1 MMDAKHSAFSQ
12 KVDFFEQFE
21 SSVSGNDDL
30 ALSELAQRRKSRCFF
45 ESKPEARSERD
56 APKHAAEDGSMLR
69 PLSVATPEPEVVDH
83 SEEVEIIKAT
93 PTQRVEPTQG
103 DNRGRRRSKN
113 GPSQRRPE
121 PVPTTDSDTVIPDST
136 KSAGKTLRPSD
147 PAPALPPMKRRLRNT
162 RGATAPAPSTRGP
175 AATKRRKTGPAK
187 VRPEH
192 EQIFRG
198 LEFFYIPDNDIAP
211 TRRQRIA
218 KAVEYGATRTGAVD
232 RATHVVV
239 DRSIS
244 YKDIEKIISKGRK
257 GAERF
262 VLVNE
267 DYPVDCIQFKAI
279 LDPTQAKYLL
289 AGQPP
294 PVATDA
300 SEEEVSGKPA
310 HPTTPKPE
318 GLNRSLQLKPPHK
331 NRSKWDYVPLEESP
345 QRREDS
351 PASQASHVSGT
362 PIPMDSQPIELD
374 MGFSRDE
381 QAEPCADDN
390 VSDSI
395 VVTVDDPDSPVDEPT
410 SRTKPSSTHKDELSD
425 YIALMQEYKDVPLDV
440 DEEEETNDSEGSGRE
455 SGSDGEVS
463 SRKKPAR
470 SDRKPNRKG
479 IRFEDRFAC
488 NNAGVK
494 DAKGGNPNSRTIE
507 ILEKMASYYD
517 RTNDQWRTIA
527 YRKVISTLKRQTVKI
542 TTEEEAFRLPSIGRR
557 LAQKI
562 EEIVT
567 TDRLQRLEY
576 AEAEPLDEALQLF
589 LQIYGVGSSQAQQW
603 IAQGFRTLEDLKEKA
618 KLTPN
623 QLLGIEHY
631 DDLNTKIPRSEVEAL
646 GVVVKKTAATI
657 DRDVELIIG
666 GSYRRGSDK
675 SGDIDFI
682 VTKPGTESSLELRPF
697 LDRLVQRLE
706 ESKFLVARLASS
718 RTGSDGSKWHG
729 CCVLPEGARGADM
742 GEHRS
747 IWRRIDFLV
756 VPASELGAALLYF
769 TGNDIFNRSMRL
781 LASKKGMRLNQRG
794 LYKDVM
800 RGPGRAKVTEGE
812 LVEGMDEKR
821 IFEVLGVKWREPHER
836 WC

>member
-1 MMDAKHSAFSQ
+1 MDSKHSAFSR

-21 SSVSGNDDL
+21 SSISGNDDL
-30 ALSELAQRRKSRCFF
+30 AISELAQRRKSRCFF
-45 ESKPEARSERD
+45 EPKPESRSERD

-69 PLSVATPEPEVVDH
+69 PLSVATPEPEIIDL
-83 SEEVEIIKAT
+83 SKEVEIIKAT

-113 GPSQRRPE
+113 GPSQRLSE
-121 PVPTTDSDTVIPDST
+121 PVPTTDGDTVIPDSA
-136 KSAGKTLRPSD
+136 KAAGKTLRPSD
-147 PAPALPPMKRRLRNT
+147 PTPAIPPMKRLRNT

-175 AATKRRKTGPAK
+175 AAAKRRKTGPAK

-257 GAERF
+257 VTEPF

-289 AGQPP
+289 TGQPP
-294 PVATDA
+294 PVTVDPA
-300 SEEEVSGKPA
+300 SEDEVSGKPT
-310 HPTTPKPE
+310 HPTTPNSE
-318 GLNRSLQLKPPHK
+318 GLSRSLQLKPPHK

-345 QRREDS
+345 QRREES

-374 MGFSRDE
+374 LGFSRDE
-381 QAEPCADDN
+381 QSEAEPCADGN
-390 VSDSI
+390 IADSI
-395 VVTVDDPDSPVDEPT
+395 VVAMDDPDSPVDEPA
-410 SRTKPSSTHKDELSD
+410 SRTKPPSTHKDELSD
-425 YIALMQEYKDVPLDV
+425 YIALMQEYKDVPLDA
-440 DEEEETNDSEGSGRE
+440 DEEEETNVSEGSGRE
-455 SGSDGEVS
+455 SGSDQ
-463 SRKKPAR
+463 
-470 SDRKPNRKG
+470 KPNRKG

-488 NNAGVK
+488 NHAGVK

-542 TTEEEAFRLPSIGRR
+542 TTEEEAFRLPNIGRR

-697 LDRLVQRLE
+697 LDKLVQRLE

-729 CCVLPEGARGADM
+729 CCVLPEGGRDADT
-742 GEHRS
+742 GEHDS

-812 LVEGMDEKR
+812 LVESRDERR
-821 IFEVLGVKWREPHER
+821 IFEVLGVQWREPHER

>member
-1 MMDAKHSAFSQ
+1 MDAKQSAFSR
-12 KVDFFEQFE
+12 KLDFFEQFE
-21 SSVSGNDDL
+21 SSISGNDDL

-45 ESKPEARSERD
+45 EPKPEARSERD
-56 APKHAAEDGSMLR
+56 AHKHAAEDGSRLR
-69 PLSVATPEPEVVDH
+69 PLSVATPEPEKTDH
-83 SEEVEIIKAT
+83 SDE
-93 PTQRVEPTQG
+93 
-103 DNRGRRRSKN
+103 
-113 GPSQRRPE
+113 
-121 PVPTTDSDTVIPDST
+121 
-136 KSAGKTLRPSD
+136 
-147 PAPALPPMKRRLRNT
+147 
-162 RGATAPAPSTRGP
+162 
-175 AATKRRKTGPAK
+175 

-244 YKDIEKIISKGRK
+244 YKDIEKIISEGRK
-257 GAERF
+257 ETGPF

-267 DYPVDCIQFKAI
+267 DYPVDCIQFKAV

-289 AGQPP
+289 TGQPP
-294 PVATDA
+294 PVTAEA
-300 SEEEVSGKPA
+300 SEEEALGKPT
-310 HPTTPKPE
+310 HPTTPKPD
-318 GLNRSLQLKPPHK
+318 GLSRSLQLKPPHK
-331 NRSKWDYVPLEESP
+331 NRSKWDYVPFEEESP
-345 QRREDS
+345 QRREES

-381 QAEPCADDN
+381 RSEVEPCADDN

-395 VVTVDDPDSPVDEPT
+395 VVAMDDPDSPVDEPA
-410 SRTKPSSTHKDELSD
+410 SRIKPSSTHRDELSD
-425 YIALMQEYKDVPLDV
+425 YIALMQEYKDVPLDA
-440 DEEEETNDSEGSGRE
+440 DEEEETNASEGSGRE
-455 SGSDGEVS
+455 SGSDGEILS
-463 SRKKPAR
+463 KKKPVR
-470 SDRKPNRKG
+470 SDQKPNRKG

-488 NNAGVK
+488 SHAGVK

-527 YRKVISTLKRQTVKI
+527 YRKVISTLKRQNVKI
-542 TTEEEAFRLPSIGRR
+542 TTEEEAFRLPSVGRR

-589 LQIYGVGSSQAQQW
+589 LQIYGVGTSQAQQW
-603 IAQGFRTLEDLKEKA
+603 IAQGFRTLEDLKEKV

-646 GVVVKKTAATI
+646 GVIVKKTAATI
-657 DRDVELIIG
+657 DREVELIIG

-697 LDRLVQRLE
+697 LDKLIQRLE

-718 RTGSDGSKWHG
+718 RTGSDGSKWQG
-729 CCVLPEGARGADM
+729 CCVLPEGTRGADT
-742 GEHRS
+742 GEHQS

-812 LVEGMDEKR
+812 LVEGRDEKR

>member
-1 MMDAKHSAFSQ
+1 MDAKHSAFSQ
-12 KVDFFEQFE
+12 KVEFFEQFE
-21 SSVSGNDDL
+21 ASVSGNDDL

-45 ESKPEARSERD
+45 EPKPEARSERD

-69 PLSVATPEPEVVDH
+69 PLSVATPEPVTVDL
-83 SEEVEIIKAT
+83 SNEVEIIKAT
-93 PTQRVEPTQG
+93 PTQR
-103 DNRGRRRSKN
+103 
-113 GPSQRRPE
+113 
-121 PVPTTDSDTVIPDST
+121 
-136 KSAGKTLRPSD
+136 
-147 PAPALPPMKRRLRNT
+147 
-162 RGATAPAPSTRGP
+162 
-175 AATKRRKTGPAK
+175 RRKTGPAK

-192 EQIFRG
+192 EQIFKG

-244 YKDIEKIISKGRK
+244 YKDIEKIISQGRK
-257 GAERF
+257 EREPL
-262 VLVNE
+262 VVVNE

-289 AGQPP
+289 TGQPP
-294 PVATDA
+294 PVTADA
-300 SEEEVSGKPA
+300 NEEEVSGKPTL
-310 HPTTPKPE
+310 PTTPKPDS
-318 GLNRSLQLKPPHK
+318 LSRSLQLKPPHK
-331 NRSKWDYVPLEESP
+331 NRSKWDYVPLEEESP
-345 QRREDS
+345 QRREES

-381 QAEPCADDN
+381 QLEPGPRADDN

-395 VVTVDDPDSPVDEPT
+395 VVAIDDPDSPVDEPA
-410 SRTKPSSTHKDELSD
+410 SRTKPSITHKDELSD
-425 YIALMQEYKDVPLDV
+425 YIALMQEYKDVPLDA
-440 DEEEETNDSEGSGRE
+440 DEEEETNVSEGSGRE
-455 SGSDGEVS
+455 SGSDGEIS
-463 SRKKPAR
+463 SKKKPVR
-470 SDRKPNRKG
+470 SDQKPNRKG

-488 NNAGVK
+488 SHAGVK

-589 LQIYGVGSSQAQQW
+589 LQIYGVGTSQAQQW

-646 GVVVKKTAATI
+646 GVIVKKTAATI
-657 DRDVELIIG
+657 DPDVELIIG

-682 VTKPGTESSLELRPF
+682 VTKPDTESSLELRPF
-697 LDRLVQRLE
+697 LDKLVQRLE

-729 CCVLPEGARGADM
+729 CCVLPEGARGADT
-742 GEHRS
+742 GGYRS

-794 LYKDVM
+794 LFKDVM
-800 RGPGRAKVTEGE
+800 RGAGRAKVTEGE
-812 LVEGMDEKR
+812 LVEGRDEKR

>member
-1 MMDAKHSAFSQ
+1 MDAKHSAFSQ
-12 KVDFFEQFE
+12 KVDFFKQFE
-21 SSVSGNDDL
+21 SSTSGNDDL
-30 ALSELAQRRKSRCFF
+30 AISELAQRRKSRLFF
-45 ESKPEARSERD
+45 EPKPEARSERD
-56 APKHAAEDGSMLR
+56 APKHAPEDGSMLR
-69 PLSVATPEPEVVDH
+69 PLSVGTPEPEIISSTALDH
-83 SEEVEIIKAT
+83 LNEVEIA
-93 PTQRVEPTQG
+93 
-103 DNRGRRRSKN
+103 
-113 GPSQRRPE
+113 
-121 PVPTTDSDTVIPDST
+121 
-136 KSAGKTLRPSD
+136 AGKTPRLSD
-147 PAPALPPMKRRLRNT
+147 PTPALPPMKRLRNT
-162 RGATAPAPSTRGP
+162 RGATAPAPSTRGSVG
-175 AATKRRKTGPAK
+175 AKRRRTGAVK

-192 EQIFRG
+192 EQIFKG
-198 LEFFYIPDNDIAP
+198 LEFHYIPDNDIAP

-218 KAVEYGATRTGAVD
+218 KAVEYGATRTGAVGK
-232 RATHVVV
+232 ATHVVV
-239 DRSIS
+239 DKTLS

-257 GAERF
+257 ETEPF

-289 AGQPP
+289 TGQPP
-294 PVATDA
+294 PVTTDV
-300 SEEEVSGKPA
+300 SEEEASGKPA
-310 HPTTPKPE
+310 TPNAK
-318 GLNRSLQLKPPHK
+318 GLNKSLQLKPPHK

-345 QRREDS
+345 QRREES

-374 MGFSRDE
+374 LGFPRDE
-381 QAEPCADDN
+381 QSEPGPSADDN

-395 VVTVDDPDSPVDEPT
+395 VVAIDEPESFPVDEPA
-410 SRTKPSSTHKDELSD
+410 SRTKDLNTHKDELSD
-425 YIALMQEYKDVPLDV
+425 YIALMQEYKDVPLDA
-440 DEEEETNDSEGSGRE
+440 DEEEETNVSDGSGRE
-455 SGSDGEVS
+455 SGSDGEIAS
-463 SRKKPAR
+463 KKKPVR
-470 SDRKPNRKG
+470 SEQKPNRKG

-494 DAKGGNPNSRTIE
+494 DAKEGNPNSRTIE

-527 YRKVISTLKRQTVKI
+527 YRKVISTLKRQTVRI

-589 LQIYGVGSSQAQQW
+589 LQIYGVGSRQAQQW

-646 GVVVKKTAATI
+646 GVIVKKAAATI
-657 DRDVELIIG
+657 DPDVELIIG

-682 VTKPGTESSLELRPF
+682 VTKPETESSLELRPF
-697 LDRLVQRLE
+697 LDKLVQRLE

-729 CCVLPEGARGADM
+729 CCVLPEGTRDVDT

-756 VPASELGAALLYF
+756 VPASELGAALIYF

-800 RGPGRAKVTEGE
+800 RGFGRAKVTEGE
-812 LVEGMDEKR
+812 LVEGRDEKR
-821 IFEVLGVKWREPHER
+821 IFEVLGVKWREPRER